1 MTSASTLDASALLK
15 QANAILQAGGPN
27 ANRAACWIGR
37 AALESAVAEL
47 IESRQRPAPEATMRS
62 KLGVLQV
69 AFEGEPGIATRAQ
82 YAWTALSRVC
92 HHHAFELTPSAGEVE
107 HLLDLVQS
115 LHAATKA
122 TAASDNLP
130 EITS

>member
-1 MTSASTLDASALLK
+1 MTSASALDASALLE
-15 QANAILQAGGPN
+15 QANAILKAGGPN

-37 AALESAVAEL
+37 AALESTVSAL
-47 IESRQRPAPEATMRS
+47 IEDRKVPAPDATMRS

-69 AFEGEPGIATRAQ
+69 AFAGEPDIASSAE
-82 YAWTALSRVC
+82 YAWNALSRVC

-107 HLLDLVQS
+107 HLLDLVQG

-122 TAASDNLP
+122 TAESENLP
-130 EITS
+130 EFPR